1 MRFGNS
7 SHHPIYNTKLIF
19 QHHNPNSLNTTHPTS
34 KMRTSILATTFLS
47 TLASARITGLSAPS
61 TLAPNSTFSFTLLT
75 TNYVQSVSDV
85 AVAWGFQL
93 PTASNPTGFPYTL
106 GSFANSSYLGPEK
119 SNVLTN
125 VSVEATVPEE
135 LEGEAYMGKDVVFSV
150 AVMSLYGA
158 SAGPVTQS
166 WNVTV
171 KIGEEEGCE
180 VVESQGEGWKQSA
193 SC

>member
-1 MRFGNS
+1 MRPSIAF
-7 SHHPIYNTKLIF
+7 
-19 QHHNPNSLNTTHPTS
+19 TTA
-34 KMRTSILATTFLS
+34 LLS
-47 TLASARITGLSAPS
+47 TAASARIVGLSAPS
-61 TLAPNSTFSFTLLT
+61 SLQPNTTFSFDLITE
-75 TNYVQSVSDV
+75 NYIQSVSDV

-106 GSFANSSYLGPEK
+106 GSFSNSSYLGANN
-119 SNVLTN
+119 SNVLGN
-125 VSVEATVPEE
+125 VSVEAIVPDG
-135 LEGEAYMGKDVVFSV
+135 LEDAAFMDKDVVFSV

-171 KIGEEEGCE
+171 HIGCE
-180 VVESQGEGWKQSA
+180 TSKENVTSKGDGWKQSA